1 MKCIEVSKENDEE
14 TIWRRQDTHCFEA
27 VESPVPA
34 AAAAKPPIPATKPAV
49 SRSPAKSPIG
59 APADIIRASSSSGL
73 PAAATHRFRR
83 PGIYSISANELCR
96 RRQFPAACT
105 AASPRSKSYD
115 SVFRAW
121 DQGTGFINGT
131 TALEVFAQSG
141 LDKGDLARI
150 WTLADIDDRGKL
162 NLAEFHVAMGLI
174 YRKLNGNES
183 PDQLPP
189 ELVPPSSRQLGESVD
204 LVCDLLKHALPLNN
218 TGSAGNDPTRDAA
231 NYRHSDPTSSAYKPT
246 NRHVDRDARTLAN
259 TASMLDRA
267 AEAERSRTAEDD
279 ALEAEMSDLKR
290 KVARIN
296 EDLKYASR
304 GPRSA
309 AKDDERRKLER
320 ELLEL
325 MHVRVPEVERRIKA
339 REERKDRERREGV
352 RDRDRIGATSG
363 LAGLGTATT
372 RDRYE
377 RDYRRDDDRD
387 RPYSR
392 GSYSR
397 DERNFDRG
405 SYRRRSHSPSRG
417 DYDRPRSAAPDR
429 DFDRPPSTAPHRD
442 ILVLMDANPV
452 SHGERRI
459 FRFTS
464 DASSLAYPHGGEAI
478 ALRASSVRDCQLWMD
493 GIEAASKKC
502 LEAEKRPHTTLR
514 GNSVA
519 AEPGNQWFATG
530 AGDRVIKIW
539 DLASG
544 ELKLSLTG
552 HISTVRG
559 PAVSLRH
566 PYLFSCDGP
575 LLGLGGEQDHYHG
588 HLSGVYALS
597 LHPTLDILVT
607 AGRDASAR
615 VWDMRTKAQIHVLS
629 GPTATV
635 ADVKCQES
643 EPQVIMITGSMDST
657 VRLWDLAAGKTRV
670 TLTHHKKSVRVLAIH
685 PTEYSSASGLAGD
698 NNIKKWKCPDGAF
711 VFNSSGYNAI
721 INTLSVN
728 AEGVFSGADNGSLA
742 FWDYNTGTSFQN
754 MEDVPQPGSLE
765 AEAGVYCSTFD
776 MTGTRLITGGADKT
790 IKIYAEQSE

>member
-1 MKCIEVSKENDEE
+1 MSAP
-14 TIWRRQDTHCFEA
+14 TISSSVHRRQSPKQELRLCFPR
-27 VESPVPA
+27 VGP
-34 AAAAKPPIPATKPAV
+34 
-49 SRSPAKSPIG
+49 G
-59 APADIIRASSSSGL
+59 YGFHQWHD
-73 PAAATHRFRR
+73 R
-83 PGIYSISANELCR
+83 PRE
-96 RRQFPAACT
+96 
-105 AASPRSKSYD
+105 
-115 SVFRAW
+115 
-121 DQGTGFINGT
+121 
-131 TALEVFAQSG
+131 
-141 LDKGDLARI
+141 
-150 WTLADIDDRGKL
+150 
-162 NLAEFHVAMGLI
+162 
-174 YRKLNGNES
+174 LNGNES

-204 LVCDLLKHALPLNN
+204 LVCDLLKHALPLVPRPP
-218 TGSAGNDPTRDAA
+218 TAPSPRTTLAVPATTPPATPRTIATPTRP
-231 NYRHSDPTSSAYKPT
+231 R
-246 NRHVDRDARTLAN
+246 
-259 TASMLDRA
+259 
-267 AEAERSRTAEDD
+267 
-279 ALEAEMSDLKR
+279 
-290 KVARIN
+290 ARISQQTGTSTAMR
-296 EDLKYASR
+296 ETPTYH
-304 GPRSA
+304 PPW
-309 AKDDERRKLER
+309 KL
-320 ELLEL
+320 
-325 MHVRVPEVERRIKA
+325 VRVIS
-339 REERKDRERREGV
+339 GHLGWV
-352 RDRDRIGATSG
+352 R
-363 LAGLGTATT
+363 
-372 RDRYE
+372 
-377 RDYRRDDDRD
+377 
-387 RPYSR
+387 
-392 GSYSR
+392 
-397 DERNFDRG
+397 
-405 SYRRRSHSPSRG
+405 
-417 DYDRPRSAAPDR
+417 
-429 DFDRPPSTAPHRD
+429 
-442 ILVLMDANPV
+442 
-452 SHGERRI
+452 
-459 FRFTS
+459 
-464 DASSLAYPHGGEAI
+464 
-478 ALRASSVRDCQLWMD
+478 
-493 GIEAASKKC
+493 
-502 LEAEKRPHTTLR
+502 
-514 GNSVA
+514 SVA

-566 PYLFSCDGP
+566 PYLFSC
-575 LLGLGGEQDHYHG
+575 GEDRCVLHHYHG

-790 IKIYAEQSE
+790 IKVRRLRVGRLRRLAQMVWGRGYAAARGDRRGEG